1 MQDYLSKI
9 KSCYERIRAA
19 GDSISD
25 SSLQAKVL
33 GNLTTAY
40 HHFKTTFYL
49 TTTEANGRSFDDLS
63 RMLISEE
70 YSRKKSG
77 LDTKGE
83 DKVAGFVG
91 TNQKARTLPSH
102 TINWPMVKTSSFTI
116 SFNQQSA
123 RHGGW

>member
-9 KSCYERIRAA
+9 KSCYEKIRAA
-19 GDSISD
+19 KDSISN

-33 GNLTTAY
+33 ENLTIIY
-40 HHFKTTFYL
+40 HYFKTTFYL

-77 LDTKGE
+77 LDIKDE

-91 TNQKARTLPSH
+91 TNQKKKDKNNKKRNQLSTC
-102 TINWPMVKTSSFTI
+102 KTC
-116 SFNQQSA
+116 N
-123 RHGGW
+123 RKYKG

>member
-19 GDSISD
+19 GDSVSD

-91 TNQKARTLPSH
+91 TNQKKK
-102 TINWPMVKTSSFTI
+102 NK
-116 SFNQQSA
+116 NNKKKN
-123 RHGGW
+123 